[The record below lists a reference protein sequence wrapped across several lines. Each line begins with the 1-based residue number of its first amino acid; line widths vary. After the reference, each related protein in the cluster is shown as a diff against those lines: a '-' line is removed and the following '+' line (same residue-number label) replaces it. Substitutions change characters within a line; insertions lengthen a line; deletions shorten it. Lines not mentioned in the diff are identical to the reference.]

1 MLRRSITGGI
11 LAVASAAGMVFV
23 SSGSA
28 QAATCYCSYNSSG
41 TVVGQ
46 VTFNDSADNFF
57 VWDTYADG
65 HGVRGY
71 LTNANGTT
79 LATAYDGTGA
89 DSTIAS
95 FHYDVKEG
103 VTYWIKVGTVD
114 GASDTTPSNVTEYSF
129 YE

>member
-1 MLRRSITGGI
+1 MFKRTIVSGI
-11 LAVASAAGMVFV
+11 LAVASSVGMIFV

-28 QAATCYCSYNSSG
+28 QAATCYCSYNSAG
-41 TVVGQ
+41 TTVGQ
-46 VTFNDSADNFF
+46 VTFVDSEDQFW

-65 HGVRGY
+65 HGVRGK
-71 LTNANGTT
+71 LTNSSGTT
-79 LATAYDGTGA
+79 LATAYDGSGA
-89 DSTIAS
+89 DSTIAG

-114 GASDTTPSNVTEYSF
+114 GASDTTMSNVWEYSF

>member
-1 MLRRSITGGI
+1 MFKRPILGGA
-11 LAVASAAGMVFV
+11 LAVASAAGMIVGF
-23 SSGSA
+23 SGSA
-28 QAATCYCSYNSSG
+28 QAATCYCSYNSNN

-46 VTFNDSADNFF
+46 VTFNDDADRFY
-57 VWDTYADG
+57 VWDTHADG

-71 LTNANGTT
+71 LLNSNFKV
-79 LATAYDGTGA
+79 LDTAYDGSGA

-95 FHYDVKEG
+95 FQYDVKEG

-114 GASDTTPSNVTEYSF
+114 GASDTTTSNTYEYNF

>member
-1 MLRRSITGGI
+1 MFRRTIIGGA

-23 SSGSA
+23 TSSSA
-28 QAATCYCSYNSSG
+28 QAATCYCSYNGSG
-41 TVVGQ
+41 TTAGQ
-46 VTFNDSADNFF
+46 VTVVDDGDHFY

-71 LTNANGTT
+71 LTNSAGTT
-79 LATAYDGTGA
+79 LATAYDGSGA
-89 DSTIAS
+89 DSTIAH
-95 FHYDVKEG
+95 FQYDVKEG

-114 GASDTTPSNVTEYSF
+114 GASDTTPSNVWEYSY